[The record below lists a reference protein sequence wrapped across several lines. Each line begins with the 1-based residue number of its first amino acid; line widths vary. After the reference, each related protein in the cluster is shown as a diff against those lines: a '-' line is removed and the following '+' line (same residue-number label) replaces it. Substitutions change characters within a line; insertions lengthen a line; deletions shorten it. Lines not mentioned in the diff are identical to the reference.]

1 MPHRRPILLL
11 LCLSCLFCLF
21 GRARADERPIVAE
34 LFTSQGCSS
43 CPPAEALLGELATR
57 PGLLALAMHIDYWD
71 RLGWKDP
78 YSSRAATAR
87 QKAYNA
93 QFEVG
98 GIYTPQMVV
107 DGHWQAVGSDPG
119 EIADA
124 ITLAKKYER
133 SVPMTLAVSRGV
145 ARVAVAAGSAGDAG
159 TVWLIG
165 FDRRHDTTVRGGEN
179 AGRTVVQANVVRGL
193 APVGRF
199 DGAGLQLEVP
209 LAWHCEK
216 VAALLQQGDGRV
228 IGAAVAGAAA
238 P

>member
-1 MPHRRPILLL
+1 MHDLRLSVLL
-11 LCLSCLFCLF
+11 LCLVCVATP
-21 GRARADERPIVAE
+21 ARADERPIVAE

-43 CPPAEALLGELATR
+43 CPAAEALLGELATR

-98 GIYTPQMVV
+98 GIYTPQLVV
-107 DGHWQAVGSDPG
+107 DGHWQAVGSDTG
-119 EIADA
+119 EVADA
-124 ITLAKKYER
+124 IALARKYER
-133 SVPMTLAVSRGV
+133 TVPISLSVAHGA
-145 ARVAVAAGSAGDAG
+145 ARVAIAPGAAGDRG
-159 TVWLIG
+159 TVWLVG
-165 FDRRHDTTVRGGEN
+165 FDRRHDTKVPAGEN
-179 AGRTVVQANVVRGL
+179 AGRTLVQANIVRGF
-193 APVGRF
+193 AEIGHF
-199 DGAGLQLEVP
+199 DGAPLQLEAP
-209 LAWHCEK
+209 LAWHCER

-228 IGAAVAGAAA
+228 IGAAVADVA

>member
-1 MPHRRPILLL
+1 ML
-11 LCLSCLFCLF
+11 LCRLLWSALCLVCVLVS
-21 GRARADERPIVAE
+21 AHAEERPIVAE

-43 CPPAEALLGELATR
+43 CPSAEALLGELATK

-71 RLGWKDP
+71 GPAWKDP

-87 QKAYNA
+87 QKAYSA
-93 QFEVG
+93 QFQLG

-124 ITLAKKYER
+124 IALARKYQHT
-133 SVPMTLAVSRGV
+133 VPLQLAANRGGV
-145 ARVAVAAGSAGDAG
+145 LVTIGPGGANDRG
-159 TVWLIG
+159 TVWLVG

-179 AGRTVVQANVVRGL
+179 AGRSLVQANVVRGL
-193 APVGRF
+193 SQIGSF
-199 DGAGLQLEVP
+199 DGTPGHIETP
-209 LAWHCEK
+209 LPWHCER
-216 VAALLQQGDGRV
+216 VAALLQQGDGKV
-228 IGAAVAGAAA
+228 IGAAVADVTA